1 MDIIPIQCPHC
12 LGELEVNWD
21 AGTAICLYCRGK
33 MVIKQSFDPTK
44 RPHANPMTAK
54 QLSWTHLAVLLKK
67 ISQSAAANQTM
78 DPLPLGN
85 SPTAGGSSDHKQSE
99 QSATNQTSLIQW
111 APLDPDNERQ
121 NRLNA
126 FLQEQ
131 YFLFYFFGEKQVL
144 PQQLQR
150 QVLTSFQVP
159 ETETPLA
166 LLTAQM
172 TGKKADAG
180 LLFGVER
187 VYLCTYKRKEK
198 RTASFSWSTWKNL
211 SFEIRHK
218 IFGSILVIQKE
229 YRIPIQTLG
238 YATKPFLQELQ
249 KLLQEWGAD

>member
-1 MDIIPIQCPHC
+1 M
-12 LGELEVNWD
+12 
-21 AGTAICLYCRGK
+21 
-33 MVIKQSFDPTK
+33 IKHSFDHTK
-44 RPHANPMTAK
+44 SPHANPMTEK
-54 QLSWTHLAVLLKK
+54 QLALTHLAALLKK
-67 ISQSAAANQTM
+67 ISQSADANQTM

-85 SPTAGGSSDHKQSE
+85 SPAAGVSSDHKQSE

-249 KLLQEWGAD
+249 KLLQEWGG

>member
-33 MVIKQSFDPTK
+33 M
-44 RPHANPMTAK
+44 TAK
-54 QLSWTHLAVLLKK
+54 QLSLTHLAVLLKK

-78 DPLPLGN
+78 DPLSLGN
-85 SPTAGGSSDHKQSE
+85 SPAAGVSSDHKQSK
-99 QSATNQTSLIQW
+99 QAATNQTSLIQW

>member
-33 MVIKQSFDPTK
+33 MVIKQSFDHTK
-44 RPHANPMTAK
+44 SPHANPMTEK
-54 QLSWTHLAVLLKK
+54 QLALTHLAALLKK
-67 ISQSAAANQTM
+67 ISQSADANQTM

-121 NRLNA
+121 TRLNA

-144 PQQLQR
+144 PRQWQS
-150 QVLTSFQVP
+150 QVLASFQVP

>member
-1 MDIIPIQCPHC
+1 MDIIPIQCPRC

-33 MVIKQSFDPTK
+33 MVIKQSFDHTK
-44 RPHANPMTAK
+44 SPHANPMTEK
-54 QLSWTHLAVLLKK
+54 QLALTHLAALLKK
-67 ISQSAAANQTM
+67 ISQSADANQTM

-121 NRLNA
+121 TRLNA

>member
-1 MDIIPIQCPHC
+1 
-12 LGELEVNWD
+12 
-21 AGTAICLYCRGK
+21 
-33 MVIKQSFDPTK
+33 
-44 RPHANPMTAK
+44 
-54 QLSWTHLAVLLKK
+54 
-67 ISQSAAANQTM
+67 M

>member
-1 MDIIPIQCPHC
+1 
-12 LGELEVNWD
+12 
-21 AGTAICLYCRGK
+21 
-33 MVIKQSFDPTK
+33 
-44 RPHANPMTAK
+44 MTEK
-54 QLSWTHLAVLLKK
+54 QLALTHLAALLKK
-67 ISQSAAANQTM
+67 ISQSADANQTI

-85 SPTAGGSSDHKQSE
+85 SPAAGGSSDHKQSE

-111 APLDPDNERQ
+111 APLDPENERQ

-198 RTASFSWSTWKNL
+198 RTASFSWSIWKNL

>member
-21 AGTAICLYCRGK
+21 AGTAVCLYCRGK
-33 MVIKQSFDPTK
+33 MVIKQSFDHTK
-44 RPHANPMTAK
+44 SPHANPMTEK
-54 QLSWTHLAVLLKK
+54 QLALTHLAALLKK
-67 ISQSAAANQTM
+67 ISQSADANQTI

-85 SPTAGGSSDHKQSE
+85 SPAAGGSSDHKQSE

-172 TGKKADAG
+172 TCKKADAG

>member
-1 MDIIPIQCPHC
+1 M
-12 LGELEVNWD
+12 
-21 AGTAICLYCRGK
+21 
-33 MVIKQSFDPTK
+33 
-44 RPHANPMTAK
+44 
-54 QLSWTHLAVLLKK
+54 
-67 ISQSAAANQTM
+67 
-78 DPLPLGN
+78 
-85 SPTAGGSSDHKQSE
+85 
-99 QSATNQTSLIQW
+99 IQW
-111 APLDPDNERQ
+111 APLDPENERQ

>member
-1 MDIIPIQCPHC
+1 MDIIPIQCLHC

-33 MVIKQSFDPTK
+33 MVIKQSFDHTK
-44 RPHANPMTAK
+44 SPHANPMTEK
-54 QLSWTHLAVLLKK
+54 QLALTHLAALLKK
-67 ISQSAAANQTM
+67 ISQSAAANQTI

-85 SPTAGGSSDHKQSE
+85 SPAAGGSSDHKQSE

-111 APLDPDNERQ
+111 APLDSDNERQ
-121 NRLNA
+121 TRLNA

>member
-1 MDIIPIQCPHC
+1 
-12 LGELEVNWD
+12 
-21 AGTAICLYCRGK
+21 
-33 MVIKQSFDPTK
+33 MVIKQSFDHTK
-44 RPHANPMTAK
+44 SPHANPMTEK
-54 QLSWTHLAVLLKK
+54 QLALTHLAALLKK
-67 ISQSAAANQTM
+67 ISQSAAANQTI

-85 SPTAGGSSDHKQSE
+85 SPAAGGSSDHKQSE

-121 NRLNA
+121 TRLNA

>member
-33 MVIKQSFDPTK
+33 MVIKQSFDHTK
-44 RPHANPMTAK
+44 SPHANPMTEK
-54 QLSWTHLAVLLKK
+54 QLALTHLAALLKK
-67 ISQSAAANQTM
+67 ISQSAAANQTI

-85 SPTAGGSSDHKQSE
+85 SPAAGGSSDHKQSE

-121 NRLNA
+121 TRLNA